1 MINNTSAILAVI
13 IAERVEAQY
22 ATNEFET
29 IFTAIEEIM
38 QNQINDKEQSD
49 EILQDV
55 RNHIHHLNEMTYLN
69 AFKDAYQLFLQLGKT
84 N

>member
-1 MINNTSAILAVI
+1 MINNTSAILAII

-22 ATNEFET
+22 ATNEFVT
-29 IFTAIEEIM
+29 TFTAIEEIM
-38 QNQINDKEQSD
+38 QNQINDKDQGD
-49 EILQDV
+49 EIIQDV

-69 AFKDAYQLFLQLGKT
+69 AFKDAYQFFLELKRI